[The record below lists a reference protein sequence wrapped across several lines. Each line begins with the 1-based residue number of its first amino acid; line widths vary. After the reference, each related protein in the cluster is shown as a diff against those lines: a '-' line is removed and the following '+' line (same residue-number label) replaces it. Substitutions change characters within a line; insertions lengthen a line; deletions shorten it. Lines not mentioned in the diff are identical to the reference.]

1 MKDMERWA
9 KKQEKQSKSLQAPPE
24 QEKEEEVADV
34 VRPGMGLSF
43 GFTQSVS
50 LPKNPSLIGGGTG
63 DGDLVVSERLC
74 HYMCVCHFVSLLC

>member
-9 KKQEKQSKSLQAPPE
+9 KKQEKQTKSLQPQPE
-24 QEKEEEVADV
+24 QEKEGEEAEV

-50 LPKNPSLIGGGTG
+50 LPKNPSLIGGGAG
-63 DGDLVVSERLC
+63 EGDLVVGGG
-74 HYMCVCHFVSLLC
+74 